1 MPIYECCGEQDGGT
15 KNSIAAIGMNS
26 PNWKTT
32 QYVFGTWIEYTF
44 RFNSIQFSFFLL
56 LFDIARKLIHLQRLF
71 LFSIHLALVI
81 GTECHSVRFA
91 IIRALF
97 SFGWV
102 LGGKINTRFIFHRLF
117 LGRKATLF
125 FDSFFLFNEKQ
136 TTND

>member
-1 MPIYECCGEQDGGT
+1 MYLALELNTRFD
-15 KNSIAAIGMNS
+15 SI
-26 PNWKTT
+26 
-32 QYVFGTWIEYTF
+32 
-44 RFNSIQFSFFLL
+44 RFSSVFFLL

-102 LGGKINTRFIFHRLF
+102 LGGKINTRFIFH
-117 LGRKATLF
+117 
-125 FDSFFLFNEKQ
+125 
-136 TTND
+136 

>member
-1 MPIYECCGEQDGGT
+1 MEEQSTAFLLLEYIRQIEKPHSMYLALELNTRFD
-15 KNSIAAIGMNS
+15 SI
-26 PNWKTT
+26 
-32 QYVFGTWIEYTF
+32 
-44 RFNSIQFSFFLL
+44 RFSSVFFLL

-97 SFGWV
+97 FFGWV

-117 LGRKATLF
+117 LRSKSNFILRL
-125 FDSFFLFNEKQ
+125 FFLFNEKQ